1 MADIIGIGIRD
12 VPDGRSQR
20 HLDASSERRTPAS
33 GLPIAHR
40 PWAGLTLG
48 ERAIVT
54 AWRAVAAHLAAA
66 AAASAPNPMTEQQV
80 APGGAGVYDGVMDDA
95 LPPALRKRAG

>member
-12 VPDGRSQR
+12 APAGRSQS
-20 HLDASSERRTPAS
+20 HMDASSERRMPAN

-48 ERAIVT
+48 ERAVVT
-54 AWRAVAAHLAAA
+54 AWPPPTAHRT
-66 AAASAPNPMTEQQV
+66 P
-80 APGGAGVYDGVMDDA
+80 
-95 LPPALRKRAG
+95 